1 MQSIAR
7 LAGPVV
13 HGFKR
18 GSKLLGWCG
27 ACGMIRALALVTVTL
42 NSPPA
47 ARVLAVIALDS
58 LARRPTANLGA
69 SDAELEALAPGAS
82 PARGAAPVAVLLT
95 SAPARRCLHR
105 VRYCSWAGAVQGCHQ
120 RGVSAAAALTQRWFS
135 PAPQG
140 WNPFF
145 NNEKKT
151 IEAYLLHQFD
161 RYCLPWICLQRF
173 LRTRALSFTLPQRLL
188 RRAHAFD
195 SRALFAA

>member
-105 VRYCSWAGAVQGCHQ
+105 VRYCSWAGAVQGCNQ
-120 RGVSAAAALTQRWFS
+120 RGACLLSVCDAVHVLT
-135 PAPQG
+135 APQG

-145 NNEKKT
+145 KNEKKT
-151 IEAYLLHQFD
+151 IEAYLLHEFD
-161 RYCLPWICLQRF
+161 R
-173 LRTRALSFTLPQRLL
+173 
-188 RRAHAFD
+188 
-195 SRALFAA
+195 